1 MSMYQP
7 AAGHDTIKGMSTT
20 SSDAEN
26 SAQRTSESSSTG
38 GAGSSRNTSPD
49 TARGRSRGASSR
61 RSRRRAHTPAHTP
74 PPAEA
79 SSTDHAEGQG
89 GATSGSGSRSGS
101 GNGCRRRKRGG
112 RGGRGSQQRAKRSQ
126 HARSEDSE
134 PSTTSGEGS
143 SRRRRGQSQQRSGRG
158 AAHRGDGKGQKKQNR
173 GKNQQS
179 QNSHGSRRG
188 GSASAGAKGGS
199 GSKSSKA
206 AKGSKGQRGR
216 GGQPS
221 MPTSIET
228 SAGGLVASGLAEAVD
243 EHGAV
248 DLSRIYVALI
258 GRVDRRGRLLW
269 SMPKG
274 HVENGEAHTATAER
288 EVWEE
293 TGIKG
298 EVLGELGVIDYWF
311 VSDGTRIHKTVH
323 HHLLAYVDGDLNDDD
338 PEVTEVSW
346 VPANSLIERLAY
358 ADERK
363 LARTA
368 HSLMRECA
376 VRLHA
381 EGRTTPR

>member
-1 MSMYQP
+1 
-7 AAGHDTIKGMSTT
+7 MSTT
-20 SSDAEN
+20 SSNAEN
-26 SAQRTSESSSTG
+26 SAQRTSESSST
-38 GAGSSRNTSPD
+38 AGSGSSGNTSPS
-49 TARGRSRGASSR
+49 TTRGRSRGASTR
-61 RSRRRAHTPAHTP
+61 RSRRRTHTPAHTP
-74 PPAEA
+74 PPADAGSEANSEA
-79 SSTDHAEGQG
+79 S
-89 GATSGSGSRSGS
+89 GSSRSNSARSGS
-101 GNGCRRRKRGG
+101 EGGRRRRRQRGG
-112 RGGRGSQQRAKRSQ
+112 RGGRQNAHRSSRP
-126 HARSEDSE
+126 HTSENE
-134 PSTTSGEGS
+134 GEASTQSGEGS
-143 SRRRRGQSQQRSGRG
+143 SRRRRGTSAKRGGRG
-158 AAHRGDGKGQKKQNR
+158 GAQGQKKQKR
-173 GKNQQS
+173 GKNQRP
-179 QNSHGSRRG
+179 QNAHRPRRG
-188 GSASAGAKGGS
+188 DK
-199 GSKSSKA
+199 
-206 AKGSKGQRGR
+206 GR
-216 GGQPS
+216 GGQHS

-243 EHGAV
+243 ENGAV

-323 HHLLAYVDGDLNDDD
+323 HHLLAYLDGDLNDDD

-376 VRLHA
+376 VRMHA

>member
-1 MSMYQP
+1 
-7 AAGHDTIKGMSTT
+7 MSTT
-20 SSDAEN
+20 SSNAEN
-26 SAQRTSESSSTG
+26 SAQRTSESSST
-38 GAGSSRNTSPD
+38 AGSGSSGNTSPS
-49 TARGRSRGASSR
+49 TTRGRSRGASTR
-61 RSRRRAHTPAHTP
+61 RSRRRTHTPAHTP
-74 PPAEA
+74 PPADAGSEANSEA
-79 SSTDHAEGQG
+79 S
-89 GATSGSGSRSGS
+89 GSSRSNSARSGS
-101 GNGCRRRKRGG
+101 EGSRRRRRRRGG
-112 RGGRGSQQRAKRSQ
+112 RGGRQNAHRSSRP
-126 HARSEDSE
+126 HTSENE
-134 PSTTSGEGS
+134 GEASTQSGEGS
-143 SRRRRGQSQQRSGRG
+143 SRRRRGTSAKRGGRG
-158 AAHRGDGKGQKKQNR
+158 GGAQRGGAQGQKKQKR
-173 GKNQQS
+173 GKNQRS
-179 QNSHGSRRG
+179 QNAHRPRRG
-188 GSASAGAKGGS
+188 DK
-199 GSKSSKA
+199 
-206 AKGSKGQRGR
+206 GR
-216 GGQPS
+216 GGQHS

-243 EHGAV
+243 ENGAV

-298 EVLGELGVIDYWF
+298 EVVGELGVIDYWF

-376 VRLHA
+376 VRVHA